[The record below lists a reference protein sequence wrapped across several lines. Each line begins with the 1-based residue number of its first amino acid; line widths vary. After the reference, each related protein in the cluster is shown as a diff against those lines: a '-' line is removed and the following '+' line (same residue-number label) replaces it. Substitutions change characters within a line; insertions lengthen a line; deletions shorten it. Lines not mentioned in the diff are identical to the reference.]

1 MVINFD
7 QNKRNKTLKE
17 RGLDF
22 NDALSVFNG
31 ECYEF
36 EDIRQDY
43 GEQRIKRKL
52 MRILSHKKNMMNCL
66 N

>member
-22 NDALSVFNG
+22 NDALFVFTMNL
-31 ECYEF
+31 
-36 EDIRQDY
+36 
-43 GEQRIKRKL
+43 RIFVKI
-52 MRILSHKKNMMNCL
+52 MESNE
-66 N
+66 